1 MNKHQRNLKSATSMH
16 YNSFYNRKTLGDKN
30 TSAYKN
36 LDKLIKPR
44 SKYTVNDLLKELTN
58 VRKQRQILKSSII
71 HQKKRAD
78 KWAEKHNKD
87 LKHYNQL
94 LIDNEQLKKTN
105 EELNLMHHQALIKIL
120 NLGQEMRNNPNDLAN
135 QILKKVKEM
144 LEINTRV
151 NWDGQWMEKQPVT
164 PNEEFQNVLDEIKKM
179 EKGKKI

>member
-16 YNSFYNRKTLGDKN
+16 FNSFNNRKTLGDKN

-78 KWAEKHNKD
+78 KWMNKYKED
-87 LKHYNQL
+87 IKNYDKIVLDNDQL
-94 LIDNEQLKKTN
+94 HTTN
-105 EELNLMHHQALIKIL
+105 NELNLMHHQAVIKIL
-120 NLGQEMRNNPNDLAN
+120 NLEQ
-135 QILKKVKEM
+135 
-144 LEINTRV
+144 
-151 NWDGQWMEKQPVT
+151 
-164 PNEEFQNVLDEIKKM
+164 EIKKL
-179 EKGKKI
+179 KG

>member
-1 MNKHQRNLKSATSMH
+1 MSTEKILNSLSKKMNKHQRNLKSATSMH

-78 KWAEKHNKD
+78 KWMNKYKED
-87 LKHYNQL
+87 IKNYDKIVLDNDQL
-94 LIDNEQLKKTN
+94 HTTN
-105 EELNLMHHQALIKIL
+105 NELNLMHHQAVIKIL
-120 NLGQEMRNNPNDLAN
+120 NLGQE
-135 QILKKVKEM
+135 
-144 LEINTRV
+144 
-151 NWDGQWMEKQPVT
+151 
-164 PNEEFQNVLDEIKKM
+164 IKKL
-179 EKGKKI
+179 KG

>member
-16 YNSFYNRKTLGDKN
+16 FNSFNNRKTLGDKN

-78 KWAEKHNKD
+78 KWMNKYKED
-87 LKHYNQL
+87 IKNYDKIVLDNDQL
-94 LIDNEQLKKTN
+94 HTTN
-105 EELNLMHHQALIKIL
+105 NELNLMHHQAVIKIL
-120 NLGQEMRNNPNDLAN
+120 NLGQE
-135 QILKKVKEM
+135 
-144 LEINTRV
+144 
-151 NWDGQWMEKQPVT
+151 
-164 PNEEFQNVLDEIKKM
+164 IKKL
-179 EKGKKI
+179 KG

>member
-16 YNSFYNRKTLGDKN
+16 FNSFNNKKTLGNKN

-78 KWAEKHNKD
+78 KWMNKYKED
-87 LKHYNQL
+87 IKNYDKIVLDNDQL
-94 LIDNEQLKKTN
+94 HTTN
-105 EELNLMHHQALIKIL
+105 NELNLMHHQAVIKIL
-120 NLGQEMRNNPNDLAN
+120 NLGQE
-135 QILKKVKEM
+135 
-144 LEINTRV
+144 
-151 NWDGQWMEKQPVT
+151 
-164 PNEEFQNVLDEIKKM
+164 IKKL
-179 EKGKKI
+179 KG